1 MQSSSDPLL
10 KIAVVGPECTGKSDL
25 AAYLA
30 DHFNTVW
37 VPEYARGYIDN
48 LVRPYE
54 AADLLTIAHGQLR
67 IERECSIYANRLL
80 FCDTTLLVIKVWSE
94 FKFGYC
100 DPAII
105 AELENNT
112 YDLHLLTYIDIPWQ
126 DDPLREHPDRRE
138 ELFQIY
144 RNELERMKVPF
155 TEIRGQRE
163 ERQSR
168 AIGAVNR
175 LKLERQSLRRKNRV

>member
-1 MQSSSDPLL
+1 
-10 KIAVVGPECTGKSDL
+10 
-25 AAYLA
+25 
-30 DHFNTVW
+30 
-37 VPEYARGYIDN
+37 
-48 LVRPYE
+48 
-54 AADLLTIAHGQLR
+54 
-67 IERECSIYANRLL
+67 LL